1 MSNLKGKVAL
11 VTGASRGVGKGI
23 ALGLG
28 EAGAVVYLTGRT
40 GAEAEAVEGLPG
52 TVHQTADEISHLGG
66 TAHPVLC
73 DHSTD
78 EDVEALFRRIQDEYG
93 RLDLLVNN
101 VWGGYEHMVEKD
113 RFIGNLPF
121 WEQPLWRWD
130 TMFRSGVRA
139 HYVASA
145 KAAPMM
151 IAQKSGL
158 IVNISYWAAQKYLDS
173 TMYGM
178 AKAATD
184 KMTAD
189 MAQELRNHEIA
200 VVSLYPGLVRTERV
214 MRAAAFFD
222 LSNSES
228 PLFIGRAVSAL
239 ASDPQI
245 MRKSGQVL
253 IAAALAREYGFTDLD
268 GRQPQ
273 PLSLESA

>member
-40 GAEAEAVEGLPG
+40 GAQTEAIEGLPG
-52 TVHQTADEISHLGG
+52 TVHQTADEISRLGG

-101 VWGGYEHMVEKD
+101 VWGGYENIVEKD

-145 KAAPMM
+145 KGAPMM

-158 IVNISYWAAQKYLDS
+158 IVNISYWAAQKYMDS
-173 TMYGM
+173 TMYGV

-228 PLFIGRAVSAL
+228 PLFIGRAVTAL
-239 ASDPQI
+239 ASDPHI